1 MPDYCEICGRRTEKF
16 IILPIKQPNGDLDT
30 LSCAECATKSS
41 AYCSIHQAIHL
52 GYPDGTTACPACI
65 EEIVAS
71 EGAVIGSRV
80 LRNADLADEYWQQL
94 LEWAR
99 DVQEITRET
108 GIRVVSRA
116 ITSYALRFN
125 LSTDQVIKMVAV
137 DGPRIILPPIII

>member
-1 MPDYCEICGRRTEKF
+1 
-16 IILPIKQPNGDLDT
+16 
-30 LSCAECATKSS
+30 
-41 AYCSIHQAIHL
+41 
-52 GYPDGTTACPACI
+52 
-65 EEIVAS
+65 
-71 EGAVIGSRV
+71 VIGSRV